1 MNYKNILIS
10 SYSKGIRS
18 KDLRSFKSVTI
29 LGLPFGVCATFL
41 LFFSWSKCFC
51 IPKHCL
57 LTNVPNEK
65 EEKREQKE
73 FLIIKK
79 KKNHSQKY
87 PSPPSTPILIC
98 LLVLLPTKTD
108 FVRNWKESALGISYS
123 NCYSSAP
130 HSTLVAVFNFLVLL
144 SRFRIHT

>member
-10 SYSKGIRS
+10 SYSKGFRN
-18 KDLRSFKSVTI
+18 KDLRSFRSVII

-79 KKNHSQKY
+79 KKSFPEVPFPTLNPDLDL
-87 PSPPSTPILIC
+87 PSG
-98 LLVLLPTKTD
+98 
-108 FVRNWKESALGISYS
+108 AAS
-123 NCYSSAP
+123 N
-130 HSTLVAVFNFLVLL
+130 
-144 SRFRIHT
+144 